1 MAIKRL
7 SGRML
12 TRVANPSRST
22 TMAASKTK
30 SKNGRT
36 KARTPAQIKAAKA
49 NIKKARAAK
58 AKRSRTAKRI
68 KSTYGG
74 SSGFSGSRKTRIRL
88 QNKKKRP
95 SRHATLEVSLLRNPA
110 ATVVAGVDMLPV
122 AVGAVGAVAVNQLF
136 NRVGFLKTN
145 VVDKLPA
152 GIGAAAPSVLAIGGG
167 VVLHFLGKR
176 MGNKFGDM
184 LVQYSGFIAAAGL
197 VLGLSKATEDLLQK
211 HYPMSGMYQS
221 YSGAHDMGGAYGMV
235 NGAHMNGA
243 YLMTDDSGM
252 SGAYVQTPSMKGV
265 AGGAGAF
272 GGITNFA

>member
-1 MAIKRL
+1 
-7 SGRML
+7 
-12 TRVANPSRST
+12 
-22 TMAASKTK
+22 MAASKTK
-30 SKNGRT
+30 SKNGRK
-36 KARTPAQIKAAKA
+36 KARSPAQIKAAKA
-49 NIKKARAAK
+49 NIKKARAAR
-58 AKRSRTAKRI
+58 AKRARTAKRI
-68 KSTYGG
+68 KSTYGA
-74 SSGFSGSRKTRIRL
+74 SSGFSGSRSTRIRL
-88 QNKKKRP
+88 KNKKKRP

-176 MGNKFGDM
+176 MQNKFGDM